1 MDEIEE
7 MTYVI
12 DAKGLILG
20 RLASAA
26 AELLML
32 GQKEKRD
39 DRVIIVN
46 AEEVVVSGRKSRVM
60 ETYQAK
66 YALNHPRKGPFFP
79 RMPDK
84 IVKRTVRGMLPVNR
98 KKSGRRAFGN
108 LRVEIGC
115 PSHLKDELPPGH
127 ARPDLPEK
135 TSKEPERGVTLN
147 EICRVLGAPTER
159 WGA

>member
-1 MDEIEE
+1 LDENEPV
-7 MTYVI
+7 TYVI

-20 RLASAA
+20 RMASAA
-26 AELLML
+26 AEILMQ

-46 AEEVVVSGRKSRVM
+46 AEEVVVSGRRSHIM
-60 ETYQAK
+60 ETYREK

-84 IVKRTVRGMLPVNR
+84 IVKRTVRGMLPYNR
-98 KKSGRRAFGN
+98 KKSGRRAFAN

-115 PSHLKDELPPGH
+115 PKHLSDELPPDH
-127 ARPDLPEK
+127 TRPTLPK
-135 TSKEPERGVTLN
+135 DTLKVPERGVTLN

-159 WGA
+159 WSA